1 MRNSPIHD
9 RIEASLRKRRN
20 EDRFR
25 EIPPWIRAPAI
36 DLSTNSY
43 LSLHENREVIDA
55 ARILAHDLHAGNCAS
70 RLIETRSPLME
81 ILEAEIAEWKNA
93 ECALLFN
100 SGYAANVGILQ
111 AVCGRDTE
119 VFSDRLNHAS
129 IIDGIML
136 SGAKFIRYRHCDAG
150 DLNSRLAA
158 SHAREKLIVTESV
171 FSMDGDRA
179 PLADICALAR
189 QHACM
194 TMVDEAHAAGIF
206 GARASGLVEECGCE
220 DKIDIRM
227 GTLSKAVAGLGGFFA
242 GSPILRDHL
251 VNHARS
257 LIYST
262 ALPHSIIA
270 WDLAAVRYIRKH
282 PEAGVRLLE
291 IASEFRDKLRAAG
304 FDTGASTTH
313 IIPCIVKADAAA
325 LSLSRHLGKSGIKAP
340 AIRPPTVP
348 KNGARVRFSVY
359 EGLREDQI
367 GSIMRCMK
375 SWG

>member
-1 MRNSPIHD
+1 MRKSPILD
-9 RIEASLRKRRN
+9 RIEASLRNRRG

-25 EIPPWIRAPAI
+25 EIPAWGQAPVI

-81 ILEAEIAEWKNA
+81 ILEAEIAAWKNA

-111 AVCGRDTE
+111 AMCGRDTE

-136 SGAKFIRYRHCDAG
+136 SGAKLVRYRHCDMA
-150 DLNSRLAA
+150 DLNSRLDA
-158 SHAREKLIVTESV
+158 SPAREKLIVTESV

-179 PLADICALAR
+179 PLADICALAQQR
-189 QHACM
+189 ACM
-194 TMVDEAHAAGIF
+194 TMVDEAHATGIF
-206 GARASGLVEECGCE
+206 GAHSSGFVEECGCE
-220 DKIDIRM
+220 HAVDIRM

-242 GSPILRDHL
+242 GSRMIRDHL

-262 ALPHSIIA
+262 ALPHSIVA
-270 WDLAAVRYIRKH
+270 WDLAAVRQIRKH
-282 PEAGVRLLE
+282 PEAGVRLLA
-291 IASEFRDKLRAAG
+291 IASQFRDRLRAAG

-313 IIPCIVKADAAA
+313 IIPCIVKDDAAA
-325 LSLSRHLGKSGIKAP
+325 LSLSRHLGESGIKAP

-367 GSIMRCMK
+367 GLVLRCIK
-375 SWG
+375 RWG